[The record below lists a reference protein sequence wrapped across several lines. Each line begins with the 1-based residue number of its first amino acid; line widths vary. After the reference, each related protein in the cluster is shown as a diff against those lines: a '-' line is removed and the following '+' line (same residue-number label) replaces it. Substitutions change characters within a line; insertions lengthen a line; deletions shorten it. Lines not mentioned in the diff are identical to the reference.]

1 MKIERFD
8 DRGFLSD
15 IVVYGP
21 WIWIGGTVP
30 DPSRTT
36 IEEQTRD
43 ILSQIESRLETVG
56 SSKSDLLNVIIWLSD
71 IEDWTAMNGVW
82 TSWLDGAPAPAR
94 AVVGATLMQPY
105 KIEIAA
111 TAARSELSR

>member
-21 WIWIGGTVP
+21 WIWISGTVP
-30 DPSRTT
+30 DPSCTT

-43 ILSQIESRLETVG
+43 ILSQIERRLEKVG
-56 SSKSDLLNVIIWLSD
+56 SSKSDLLNVNIWLSD
-71 IEDWTAMNGVW
+71 MEDWTAMNGVW
-82 TSWLDGAPAPAR
+82 TSWLDGTPAPAR
-94 AVVGATLMQPY
+94 AVVGATLMKPY
-105 KIEIAA
+105 KVEIAA
-111 TAARSELSR
+111 TAVQSELGR